1 LELLNEIGLD
11 IDNYFFACL
20 LVTCCLLCKVA
31 MIFNLHN
38 SQQAHTVL
46 KDLWPKIKETLQAGK
61 QLRLEVKKA
70 TRSTDQNDMFHALI
84 DKVYKAMKGA
94 GSEWLADDW
103 KRLLIDQWANE
114 TGRKIGKI
122 APSLD
127 GQRVVQLGLQSH
139 KFTKEEGSEF
149 IEWLLCW
156 MAEKG
161 IET

>member
-1 LELLNEIGLD
+1 LI
-11 IDNYFFACL
+11 IS
-20 LVTCCLLCKVA
+20 
-31 MIFNLHN
+31 LHN
-38 SQQAHTVL
+38 PQQAHSVL
-46 KDLWPKIKETLQAGK
+46 KDLWPKIKESLQAGK

-84 DKVYKAMKGA
+84 DMVAKQMKAA
-94 GSEWLADDW
+94 GSEWTAEDW
-103 KRLLIDQWANE
+103 KRLLIDAWAHE

-149 IEWLLCW
+149 IEWLLAW
-156 MAEKG
+156 MADKG